1 MSRITQEEVAR
12 IAALARLSLDG
23 EESLRTTTQLDAILD
38 YVAQLAAVDTTDIEP
53 TAHAIPLRTP
63 LRDDRAEAG
72 MPPEL
77 AVANAPQREGTA
89 FVVPLVIDGEE
100 S

>member
-1 MSRITQEEVAR
+1 MSRITREEVAR
-12 IAALARLSLDG
+12 IASLARLSLDPD
-23 EESLRTTTQLDAILD
+23 ESLRVTTQLDAILD
-38 YVAQLAAVDTTDIEP
+38 YVAQLSLVDTTGIEP
-53 TAHAIPLRTP
+53 TSHAIPLRTP
-63 LRDDRAEAG
+63 LREDVPVPG

-77 AVANAPQREGTA
+77 AVANAPEREGSA

>member
-1 MSRITQEEVAR
+1 MSRITREEVAR
-12 IAALARLSLDG
+12 IASLARLSLDDD
-23 EESLRTTTQLDAILD
+23 ESQRTTTQIGAILD
-38 YVAQLAAVDTTDIEP
+38 YVAQLAEVDTTGIEP
-53 TAHAIPLRTP
+53 TAHAVPLRTP
-63 LRDDRAEAG
+63 LRADRAQPA

-89 FVVPLVIDGEE
+89 FVVPLVLDGEE

>member
-1 MSRITQEEVAR
+1 MSRITREEVAR
-12 IAALARLSLDG
+12 IASLARLSLDE

-38 YVAQLAAVDTTDIEP
+38 YVALLAEVDTTGVEP
-53 TAHAIPLRTP
+53 TYHALPLETP
-63 LRDDRAEAG
+63 LREDRAVAP

-77 AVANAPQREGTA
+77 AVANAPQREGSA

>member
-1 MSRITQEEVAR
+1 MSRITREEVAR
-12 IAALARLSLDG
+12 IASLARLSLED

-38 YVAQLAAVDTTDIEP
+38 YVAQLSEVDTTGIEP

-63 LRDDRAEAG
+63 LREDRAVPG

-77 AVANAPQREGTA
+77 AVANAPEREGSA
-89 FVVPLVIDGEE
+89 FVVPLVIEGEE